1 MSTLNKLNGIVSKVY
16 LGMQAGTHITTPQLQ
31 VRVTFAGFDGDQHAG
46 LTRKS
51 DGRTPFYQRGTLI
64 RNERQVTIVS
74 SAELAL
80 AAAEMGI
87 PEIRPEWIGANLLI
101 DGIPQ
106 LTRLPPQ
113 SRLFFANGAV
123 LLVTG
128 ENHPCKIAG
137 GAIEKEV
144 GQPGLAQQFPKVAVH
159 RRGLT
164 ATVERPGL
172 IRPGEAVTA
181 EVYTQIPYTPEG

>member
-1 MSTLNKLNGIVSKVY
+1 MSTLDKLNGIVSNVY
-16 LGMQAGTHITTPQLQ
+16 LGLQADTHITTPQAQ
-31 VRVTFAGFDGDQHAG
+31 ARATFAGFDGDQHAG

-51 DGRTPFYQRGTLI
+51 DGRTPFYPRGTLI

-87 PEIRPEWIGANLLI
+87 AEIRPEWIGANLLI

-106 LTRLPPQ
+106 LTLLPPQ
-113 SRLFFANGAV
+113 SRLFFASGAV

-128 ENHPCKIAG
+128 ENHPCTIAG
-137 GAIEKEV
+137 GAIEQQV
-144 GQPGLAQQFPKVAVH
+144 GRPGLAQQFPKAAIH

-164 ATVERPGL
+164 AAVERPGL
-172 IRPGEAVTA
+172 IRPGDAVTV
-181 EVYTQIPYTPEG
+181 EVYAQFPDTIGE

>member
-1 MSTLNKLNGIVSKVY
+1 MAILHKLNGIVSNLY
-16 LGMQAGTHITTPQLQ
+16 LGLQPGTHITTPQAQ
-31 VRVTFAGFDGDQHAG
+31 VRATFAGLAGDLHAG
-46 LTRKS
+46 LTRRS
-51 DGRTPFYQRGTLI
+51 DSRTSFYKRGTLI

-74 SAELAL
+74 TVELAQ

-101 DGIPQ
+101 DDIPN
-106 LTRLPPQ
+106 LTLLPPR

-128 ENHPCKIAG
+128 ENNPCTIAG
-137 GAIEKEV
+137 GAIEDQV
-144 GQPGLAQQFPKVAVH
+144 GIPGLAQQFPKAAVH

-164 ATVERPGL
+164 ATIERPGL
-172 IRPGEAVTA
+172 IRLGDPVTA
-181 EVYTQIPYTPEG
+181 EVYEQPIYSPGI

>member
-16 LGMQAGTHITTPQLQ
+16 LGLQAGTHITTPQLQ
-31 VRVTFAGFDGDQHAG
+31 VRATFAGFDGDQHAG

-51 DGRTPFYQRGTLI
+51 DGRTPFYPRGTLI

-101 DGIPQ
+101 DGIPG

-113 SRLFFANGAV
+113 SRLFFASGAV
-123 LLVTG
+123 LLITG

-144 GQPGLAQQFPKVAVH
+144 GQPGLAQQFPKAAFH

-164 ATVERPGL
+164 ATVERPGS
-172 IRPGEAVTA
+172 IRAGDTVTV
-181 EVYTQIPYTPEG
+181 EVYDQLAYSPDL